1 MKRKHTLDAA
11 IHSHAM
17 IVLRLRSDIK
27 LLLSP
32 LFFIIIIIGIH
43 TYTQIQSWT
52 YYYYLGMNII
62 NLTNLIL
69 TLFGQ
74 TNHKKIV
81 YDYEKGGI

>member
-32 LFFIIIIIGIH
+32 LFF
-43 TYTQIQSWT
+43 
-52 YYYYLGMNII
+52 YYYYYWHTYIYTNTVMNLLLLLLLFLLII
-62 NLTNLIL
+62 
-69 TLFGQ
+69 
-74 TNHKKIV
+74 KI
-81 YDYEKGGI
+81 